1 MNSNDT
7 VTKRYKVMATHT
19 TYVVAYVEA
28 ATSEEAWELAIN
40 LDGSDFDDSGFG
52 DWDIYSLDEVTN
64 D

>member
-7 VTKRYKVMATHT
+7 VTKRYKVMATQT

-28 ATSEEAWELAIN
+28 ATSEEAWELATN
-40 LDGSDFDDSGFG
+40 LDGSDFEDAGFG